1 MASPARFGNR
11 VAVVTGA
18 ASGIGLATA
27 KRLASEGANIV
38 IADLD
43 EDKARSVAHEI
54 EATASSAR
62 SVWRATSRRISR
74 CRRRSPPP
82 CNDLVAWT

>member
-11 VAVVTGA
+11 VAIVTGA

-27 KRLASEGANIV
+27 KRLASEGANV
-38 IADLD
+38 VVADLD

-54 EATASSAR
+54 QGTHHRER
-62 SVWRATSRRISR
+62 SVSRATSRRISR